1 MLKTKLKNCVTVQ
14 CTSENLKGLIRFLVV
29 DVVVACNGSD
39 AGPRNEHVFI
49 SYAYT
54 FQDDA
59 IVIRDRLKE
68 AGFKV
73 WIDIDDMRTYIASAL
88 CVREPQMSQRNRAT
102 L

>member
-73 WIDIDDMRTYIASAL
+73 WIDIDDMRMYITSAL
-88 CVREPQMSQRNRAT
+88 CAQEPQMSQRNRAT